1 MAFVVYGAG
10 AVGGVLGGLRHEAS
24 HDVVLVARGEHLAA
38 IRDRGL
44 RVASPERARD
54 VPVPAVSSPAEVDW
68 GSGDV
73 VLLAVKSDATPSALP
88 ALAAAAP
95 PETPLVSVQN
105 GVANEPA
112 ALRWFAHVYGVCV
125 MMPAAHF
132 EPGTV
137 EQHCAPTPGILDV
150 GRFPTGVDD
159 RAEAIAAAFRAAGF
173 VSEPRPDI
181 MRWKYRK
188 LLLNLGNAVEA
199 VCGRNGGAEE
209 LTALVRSE
217 GEAALAAAGID
228 PIPEQADEERRAG
241 ILQEGLI
248 DGRVRA
254 GGSSWQSLAR
264 RTGTIESDYLNGEIV
279 RLGRLHG
286 VPTPANE
293 LLRRQANE
301 LAAGGKPPASVPAT
315 ELLTRLQGLVDDARD
330 ASLVRDD
337 A

>member
-1 MAFVVYGAG
+1 MTFVVYGAG
-10 AVGGVLGGLRHEAS
+10 AVGGVLGGLLHEAG

-38 IRDRGL
+38 IQNRGL
-44 RVASPERARD
+44 RLASPERVRH
-54 VPVPAVSSPAEVDW
+54 VPVPAVSPAEVAW
-68 GSGDV
+68 RPGDV
-73 VLLAVKSDATPSALP
+73 VLLAVKSDATQSVLP

-125 MMPAAHF
+125 MMPAAHL
-132 EPGTV
+132 EPGVV

-159 RAEAIAAAFRAAGF
+159 RADAVAAAFRAAGF

-199 VCGRNGGAEE
+199 VCGQDAGAEE
-209 LTALVRSE
+209 LAELARRE
-217 GEAALAAAGID
+217 GEAALAAARID
-228 PIPEQADEERRAG
+228 PVSEQTDEERRAG
-241 ILQEGLI
+241 ILELGLI
-248 DGRVRA
+248 DGRPRG

-264 RTGTIESDYLNGEIV
+264 RTGTIETDYLNGEIV

-293 LLRRQANE
+293 LLRRRANQ
-301 LAAGGKPPASVPAT
+301 LAAAGRPPAGVPAT
-315 ELLTRLQGLVDDARD
+315 ELLRRLYSV
-330 ASLVRDD
+330 S
-337 A
+337 